1 MVFKKL
7 LLSVCAVA
15 TLSVAAADDALA
27 RDKLRVG
34 TEPTFAPFE
43 FMDTQTREFV
53 GYDIDLIRAVADKAG
68 YDIEVVNMGF
78 DGLIPALMTNN
89 IDIVVS
95 GVTITEERKKRVDFC
110 EPYYQ
115 AGQGLMIRAG
125 DEAKYQ
131 KIEDL
136 HNKTIAVQIGT
147 TGAEV
152 AKGIPGTKIKAFNTS
167 AEAFMDLKMNGSDVV
182 ITDRPVIGYFLVT
195 NARAAKGLKRQPM
208 QFDSEYFGF
217 AVKKGNTEL
226 RDKVNAAMKSMKD
239 DGTYDKI
246 YAKWFGES

>member
-78 DGLIPALMTNN
+78 DALIPALGMG
-89 IDIVVS
+89 VVDVVAA
-95 GVTITEERKKRVDFC
+95 GVTITEERSKRVDFTA
-110 EPYYQ
+110 PYYK
-115 AGQGLMIRAG
+115 AGLSMLVRKEDA
-125 DEAKYQ
+125 AKYPDFKSMENQ
-131 KIEDL
+131 A
-136 HNKTIAVQIGT
+136 IAEQIGT
-147 TGAEV
+147 PGV
-152 AKGIPGTKIKAFNTS
+152 DKAKDIPGAKVTNYNATS
-167 AEAFMDLKMNGSDVV
+167 EAFMALTSRNAEAVV
-182 ITDRPVIGYFLVT
+182 HDRPVLAYFMKT
-195 NARAAKGLKRQPM
+195 QPRM
-208 QFDSEYFGF
+208 SQSLQLQPAIEDAQQYGF
-217 AVKKGNTEL
+217 AVKKGNKEL
-226 RDKVNAAMKSMKD
+226 LDKLNKGLEAVRQA
-239 DGTYDKI
+239 GEDKQI
-246 YAKWFGES
+246 YSKWFAQ

>member
-78 DGLIPALMTNN
+78 DALIPALGM
-89 IDIVVS
+89 DVVDVVAA
-95 GVTITEERKKRVDFC
+95 GVTITEERSKRVDFTA
-110 EPYYQ
+110 PYYT
-115 AGQGLMIRAG
+115 AGLSMLVRKEDA
-125 DEAKYQ
+125 AKYPDFKSLENQ
-131 KIEDL
+131 RS
-136 HNKTIAVQIGT
+136 
-147 TGAEV
+147 
-152 AKGIPGTKIKAFNTS
+152 PCRS
-167 AEAFMDLKMNGSDVV
+167 A
-182 ITDRPVIGYFLVT
+182 RPVPTRPRIFPEP
-195 NARAAKGLKRQPM
+195 R
-208 QFDSEYFGF
+208 
-217 AVKKGNTEL
+217 
-226 RDKVNAAMKSMKD
+226 
-239 DGTYDKI
+239 
-246 YAKWFGES
+246 

>member
-78 DGLIPALMTNN
+78 DALIPALGMG
-89 IDIVVS
+89 VVDVVAA
-95 GVTITEERKKRVDFC
+95 GVTITEERSKRVDFTA
-110 EPYYQ
+110 PYYT
-115 AGQGLMIRAG
+115 AGLSMLVRKEDA
-125 DEAKYQ
+125 AKYPDFKSLENQ
-131 KIEDL
+131 A
-136 HNKTIAVQIGT
+136 IAVQIAT
-147 TGAEV
+147 TGADK
-152 AKGIPGTKIKAFNTS
+152 AKDIPGAKVTNYNATS
-167 AEAFMDLKMNGSDVV
+167 EAFMALTSRNAEAVV
-182 ITDRPVIGYFLVT
+182 HDRPVLAYFMKT
-195 NARAAKGLKRQPM
+195 QPRM
-208 QFDSEYFGF
+208 SQSLQLQPAIEDAQQYGF
-217 AVKKGNTEL
+217 AVKKGNKEL
-226 RDKVNAAMKSMKD
+226 LDKLNKGLEAVRQA
-239 DGTYDKI
+239 GEDKQI
-246 YAKWFGES
+246 YSKWFAQ